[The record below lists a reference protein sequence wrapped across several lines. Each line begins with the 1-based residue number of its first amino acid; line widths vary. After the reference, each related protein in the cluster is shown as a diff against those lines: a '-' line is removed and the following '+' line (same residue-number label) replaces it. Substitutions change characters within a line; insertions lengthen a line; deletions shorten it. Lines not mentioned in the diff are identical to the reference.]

1 MKQADLVMAMLVRGE
16 AFSAE
21 QKARN
26 FAYYEPLTVRDSS
39 LSACVQAVL
48 AAETGHLELAYDY
61 LGEAALMDLDDLEHN
76 SSDGLHIASL
86 AGTWIAAVCGFGG
99 LRDMDG
105 MLSFS
110 PRLPERL
117 DRISFR
123 LGFRGSRLMVE
134 VTGDG
139 DRLHADRRRPG
150 PLPPLRRRG
159 RAGRGRPQLRPR
171 RPAANRRPGRSPSR
185 RTAPPSA
192 AAPPADQPPPFVAHR
207 ATKGRSARAAR
218 RILRR

>member
-1 MKQADLVMAMLVRGE
+1 
-16 AFSAE
+16 
-21 QKARN
+21 
-26 FAYYEPLTVRDSS
+26 
-39 LSACVQAVL
+39 VQAVL

-76 SSDGLHIASL
+76 SRDGLHIASL

-123 LGFRGSRLMVE
+123 LTFRGSRLMVE
-134 VTGDG
+134 VTAKGTDYTLIAGDPIRFRHFEEEVELG
-139 DRLHADRRRPG
+139 EDGLSFGPADPPEPPPVPVSQPPHRAPERRRPT
-150 PLPPLRRRG
+150 R
-159 RAGRGRPQLRPR
+159 
-171 RPAANRRPGRSPSR
+171 
-185 RTAPPSA
+185 
-192 AAPPADQPPPFVAHR
+192 
-207 ATKGRSARAAR
+207 
-218 RILRR
+218 